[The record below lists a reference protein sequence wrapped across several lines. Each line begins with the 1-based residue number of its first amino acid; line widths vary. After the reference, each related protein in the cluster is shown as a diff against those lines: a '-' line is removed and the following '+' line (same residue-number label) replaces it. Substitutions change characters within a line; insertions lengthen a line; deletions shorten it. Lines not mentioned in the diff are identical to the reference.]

1 MNFHRKA
8 SNQFTD
14 VLRWDSFASLLVL
27 SNEWV
32 NNYGDLELV
41 EMGRIDLDE
50 SKASYRVHRNNDDLR
65 LWRTKKELPFAVIKE
80 PKIITD
86 QNILPVIKEIETQAK
101 TFIAERTKVLQS
113 ANVRS
118 PGLAS
123 LAAARNT
130 VLLNKHK

>member
-41 EMGRIDLDE
+41 EMGRIDIDE

-65 LWRTKKELPFAVIKE
+65 LWRTKKELPFAVIKD
-80 PKIITD
+80 PKTITE
-86 QNILPVIKEIETQAK
+86 QNVITVVKEIEKQAQ
-101 TFIAERTKVLQS
+101 TFIAERNKVLQS

-118 PGLAS
+118 PGLAA
-123 LAAARNT
+123 LAASRNT
-130 VLLNKHK
+130 ALKVH